1 MGRYRKPHEFTHN
14 SDGTTTFVV
23 ESRKYGQL
31 FVIVSTSQWERV
43 QAMGPWSVSLMRDDG
58 CYFACSVR
66 RSDGTRT
73 RLSLHRFIT
82 QCPKGLE
89 VDHHNHN
96 KFDNTDGNL
105 IVCTRAENGR
115 NQQKKKINTSGYIGV
130 CYAPPKQGMINK
142 RSKPWSATIATDG
155 IHKHLGL
162 YATKEEAALVR
173 DEAAKK
179 YHGRF
184 AYLNFPNGPSKE
196 ILKII
201 KEGQE
206 SVPVQSSKYW
216 GVTVKRRPGYS
227 DHISVT
233 MNFENNECE
242 EAHFH
247 QTVNTEE
254 EGAVI
259 RDGIIIEKGIQAP
272 LNFPDGVPP
281 EVLKIIQE
289 GKDKAKAKEFELMKD
304 RYIYR
309 NPRGASKPY
318 YVMMIYNGKQ
328 KRIGSFNDLN
338 EARLARNKALS
349 ERSETIKFKW
359 KLSESGRVHKL

>member
-96 KFDNTDGNL
+96 KFDNTDRNL